1 MEFLKNYLNKDTKI
15 IFTSSSAI
23 YGNHN
28 GSISEDT
35 NIKNPEST
43 YGQMKLQS
51 EIYLQNF
58 SNFKNVST
66 LIIKISKCNR
76 TLFNFTWFNIRY
88 EKKRFYP
95 KKYIQVLEMVINKN
109 HIHILKKF

>member
-51 EIYLQNF
+51 EIYLQSF
-58 SNFKNVST
+58 SNFKNVNT
-66 LIIKISKCNR
+66 LIIRFPNVIG
-76 TLFNFTWFNIRY
+76 RY
-88 EKKRFYP
+88 LTHGLIYDMRKRFYP
-95 KKYIQVLEMVINKN
+95 KKIYSSFGEW
-109 HIHILKKF
+109 